1 MIKKNLV
8 FVFLIIFSFSNIAHS
23 DSYQKTSPYW
33 STEKNGP
40 RSMDQAIEMF
50 FKDRPLDPLEGV
62 WMSQDWGLVTIKK
75 SGDQYHEYM
84 IDVYHSGLNGTKG
97 RTYFKTSN
105 KMKFTFFTRIS
116 WEDGSWYVFKT
127 SPGTLTL
134 QNYNLGRDKIDRMA
148 ANPKGDYTRVWPTDL
163 YSYNQKFSK
172 NNSEEKVASSNNT
185 ETSNKTEKFYNLNWN
200 NLDNPKNHD
209 AEIPTSN
216 ATVNII
222 DREIYLT
229 DKNDINE
236 LSLLLFDD
244 EDHINHMV
252 IIENESYDY
261 TIYIEFLKEGYIS
274 LDDWKN
280 VDSNT
285 LLKDMKTNM
294 REDIKDIKWV
304 FDPKIYDNK
313 HVTYSYEILWADGH
327 KSLETKSLALGR
339 KGYLDIAFVKKVK
352 EDTNFQ
358 DYADAAVEF
367 ANTVKFNEGYKHTD
381 YKSGD
386 KVAAVGIGGL
396 VAGTLGVKALAKA
409 GAFAKLLPLLLKF
422 GWILLIPLAFVGK
435 LFGGKSQPSS
445 SPDETFETKPKRTRK
460 KKK

>member
-33 STEKNGP
+33 STEKKGP

-50 FKDRPLDPLEGV
+50 FKDRPLDPLEGI
-62 WMSQDWGLVTIKK
+62 WTESDWGLVAITK
-75 SGDQYHEYM
+75 SGNNYHKYV
-84 IDVYHSGLNGTKG
+84 INVDYRGLNGTHET
-97 RTYFKTSN
+97 TYLKTEYQN
-105 KMKFTFFTRIS
+105 FFTFFTRIS
-116 WEDGSWYVFKT
+116 WEDGNWYKFKT
-127 SPGTLTL
+127 SSGTLVLKNENYAERIIDQYAMYPSGTL
-134 QNYNLGRDKIDRMA
+134 IRN
-148 ANPKGDYTRVWPTDL
+148 WPTDL

-236 LSLLLFDD
+236 LSLLLFDN

-261 TIYIEFLKEGYIS
+261 SIYIEFLKEGYIS

-280 VDSNT
+280 VDSST

-294 REDIKDIKWV
+294 REDVKDIKWV

-313 HVTYSYEILWADGH
+313 HVTYSYEILWKDGH

-339 KGYLDIAFVKKVK
+339 KGYLDIAFVTKVN

-367 ANTVKFNEGYKHTD
+367 ANTVKFNEGYKHSD

-409 GAFAKLLPLLLKF
+409 GAFAKILPLLLKF

-445 SPDETFETKPKRTRK
+445 SSDETIETKPKKKRK

>member
-1 MIKKNLV
+1 MIKKNLI

-50 FKDRPLDPLEGV
+50 FKDRPLDPLEGI
-62 WMSQDWGLVTIKK
+62 WTESNWGLVAITK
-75 SGDQYHEYM
+75 SGNNYHKYV
-84 IDVYHSGLNGTKG
+84 ISVDYRGLNGTHET
-97 RTYFKTSN
+97 TYLKTADQN
-105 KMKFTFFTRIS
+105 FFTFFTRIS
-116 WEDGSWYVFKT
+116 WEDGNWYKFKT
-127 SPGTLTL
+127 SPGTLVLKNENYAERIIDQYAMHPSGTL
-134 QNYNLGRDKIDRMA
+134 IRN
-148 ANPKGDYTRVWPTDL
+148 WPTDL

-252 IIENESYDY
+252 IIENKSYDY
-261 TIYIEFLKEGYIS
+261 SIYIEFLKEGYIS
-274 LDDWKN
+274 LEDWKN